1 MSLFDYLRGKIVAKE
16 LWIFIVVAVV
26 AVAGTI
32 GAGAGLIEA
41 VAGAIVAIF
50 LFSFFVSFAEKRM
63 G

>member
-16 LWIFIVVAVV
+16 LWIFIVVAVA

-32 GAGAGLIEA
+32 GAGAVIT
-41 VAGAIVAIF
+41 IVAIF

>member
-1 MSLFDYLRGKIVAKE
+1 MLE
-16 LWIFIVVAVV
+16 VAVV